1 MFTQIPNSSLLDVNI
16 SLVTCCGSFAVTCCV
31 AVSLQERQE
40 DLKSAIHIAS
50 KIGPSEKSSKTI
62 ETLEKAKSDLSS
74 HCGDLEDKLNY
85 RLSLDLHYQKDIE
98 MTTNLDQT
106 VEGNKN
112 DGKKCTSLFYCLVF

>member
-1 MFTQIPNSSLLDVNI
+1 MLRWPLI
-16 SLVTCCGSFAVTCCV
+16 GRFAVTCSV
-31 AVSLQERQE
+31 ASSLQERQE

-50 KIGPSEKSSKTI
+50 KIGPEKSSKAI

-98 MTTNLDQT
+98 MTTNLDQA
-106 VEGNKN
+106 VEGKKKN
-112 DGKKCTSLFYCLVF
+112 GNQTTHSSFIHFAF